1 MATNQIEDVMS
12 VHSPDRPNAQ
22 WMADTGPAPVRL
34 LLGGVEGETSALV
47 GARAAGF
54 PLDVVVADPVELVDP
69 AVLHGAAAA
78 VVQVIDGNEQSIARF
93 KKLAEGPIPLIA
105 AAYDPSLAFVRSLV
119 RAGAHDVVP
128 LPLDIAELETALDP
142 IRRMVA
148 SQGPVLR
155 AGYQKVVAII
165 KSEGGV
171 GATCLLTQMATHFA
185 ANERRAG
192 RECCLID
199 LDVQFGDAALQLGLM
214 PQLTFSDLIDAGKR
228 LDGEMIRSVTTEHP
242 SGLRVIA
249 APKQIMPLEAMT
261 SDQLLSIIDLATAEF
276 GTVFVDLPANWTNWS
291 LSLLARSDL
300 VLMVTELRVP
310 SLHRARRQLDLLA
323 SQDMNNLEVRIV
335 INRAEKGF
343 FRSVG
348 LADAERVLHRPVAF
362 TIANDHATMTQA
374 LDRGISVTEVKKK
387 CPLVKDLEAM
397 DRGVAA
403 ALGLER

>member
-1 MATNQIEDVMS
+1 MS
-12 VHSPDRPNAQ
+12 VHSPDRTSAK

-34 LLGGVEGETSALV
+34 LLAGVDGEASELV
-47 GARAAGF
+47 GATVAGF
-54 PLDVVVADPVELVDP
+54 PLDLVIADPAALID
-69 AVLHGAAAA
+69 ASVLKGAAAA
-78 VVQVIDGNEQSIARF
+78 VVQVSEGNEQSIARF
-93 KKLAEGPIPLIA
+93 KQLAEGDVPLIA

-128 LPLDIAELETALDP
+128 LPLDLAELETALDP

-148 SQGPVLR
+148 SQGPRQR
-155 AGYQKVVAII
+155 AGHQKVVTMI

-171 GATCLLTQMATHFA
+171 GATSLLTQMATHFA
-185 ANERRAG
+185 ANERLAG

-214 PQLTFSDLIDAGKR
+214 PQLTFADLIDAGKR
-228 LDGEMIRSVTTEHP
+228 LDGEMIRSVTTEHS
-242 SGLRVIA
+242 SGLKVIS
-249 APKQIMPLEAMT
+249 APKQIMPLEAMS

-276 GTVFVDLPANWTNWS
+276 GTVFVDLPTNWTNWS

-310 SLHRARRQLDLLA
+310 SLHRARRQLDLMA
-323 SQDMNNLEVRIV
+323 SQDMHNLEVRIV

-362 TIANDHATMTQA
+362 TVANDHATMTQA
-374 LDRGISVTEVKKK
+374 IDRGVPLTEVKKK

>member
-1 MATNQIEDVMS
+1 MMS
-12 VHSPDRPNAQ
+12 VHSPDRPGAQ

-34 LLGGVEGETSALV
+34 LLAGVEGEANTLV
-47 GARAAGF
+47 GASAAGF
-54 PLDVVVADPVELVDP
+54 PLDLVIVDPTALVDP
-69 AVLHGAAAA
+69 SVLKGAAAA
-78 VVQVIDGNEQSIARF
+78 VIQVVEGDEQSLARF
-93 KKLAEGPIPLIA
+93 KQLSEGPVPLIA
-105 AAYDPSLAFVRSLV
+105 AAYDPPLAFVRSLV

-128 LPLDIAELETALDP
+128 LPLDLKELETALDP

-148 SQGPVLR
+148 SQGSKR
-155 AGYQKVVAII
+155 KAGHQKIVTII

-171 GATCLLTQMATHFA
+171 GATALLAQMATHFA
-185 ANERRAG
+185 ANERGAG

-214 PQLTFSDLIDAGKR
+214 PQLTFADLIDAGKR

-242 SGLRVIA
+242 SGLKVIS

-276 GTVFVDLPANWTNWS
+276 GTVFVDLPTNWTNWS

-300 VLMVTELRVP
+300 VLLVTELRVP
-310 SLHRARRQLDLLA
+310 SLHRARRQLDLLV
-323 SQDMNNLEVRIV
+323 SQDMHNLDVKIV

-343 FRSVG
+343 FRNVG

-374 LDRGISVTEVKKK
+374 IDRGVPLAEVKRK
-387 CPLVKDLEAM
+387 CPLVKDLESL